1 MNVARSDYIHPSI
14 RADFEA
20 LRERLRGKGYFEK
33 RPVRVISELVLNL
46 VLAIG
51 GMLVCAQSDQPLVRI
66 TALLVSGYGTIGVT
80 SNTHTS
86 SHEATSNRW
95 WLDEC
100 LTFFG
105 FPFTIAMATSYWRH
119 HHLETHHLNTN
130 VVGVDYDVDLAPWF
144 LLNQSQISRSSRWAQ
159 WYYHIQWLF
168 FPVAVALNAFS
179 IQLSS
184 LRFVWSA
191 LCDRRRRRLEHGID
205 LGAMALHWLV
215 WAILPMA
222 VWTPSNVLAIY
233 VLRMSLVGYGM
244 FIAAAPAHY
253 PAEAAYLDREGA
265 ERVDFLLHQTTATI
279 DFPTGWLGYLFYS
292 GADYQIEHHLFPEI
306 SHVHYRR
313 MQPEVEAFCHRHGY
327 PYRRLGWLEAVWKSY
342 RTLISPKQ
350 VARSLG
356 IVPAMSTP
364 ADHASVA

>member
-1 MNVARSDYIHPSI
+1 MNVSRSDYIHPSI

-279 DFPTGWLGYLFYS
+279 DFPT
-292 GADYQIEHHLFPEI
+292 
-306 SHVHYRR
+306 
-313 MQPEVEAFCHRHGY
+313 
-327 PYRRLGWLEAVWKSY
+327 
-342 RTLISPKQ
+342 
-350 VARSLG
+350 
-356 IVPAMSTP
+356 
-364 ADHASVA
+364 